1 MPESIRN
8 MIIPPRNSA
17 TREPE
22 NKNTASQT
30 QDQTTAPVA
39 TTATTTNALSA
50 DESSIRAQVL
60 GRAKS
65 TCEWY

>member
-8 MIIPPRNSA
+8 MITPPRNSA

-30 QDQTTAPVA
+30 QEQTTA
-39 TTATTTNALSA
+39 
-50 DESSIRAQVL
+50 QVCHN
-60 GRAKS
+60 RDHHKC
-65 TCEWY
+65 TFRR